1 MLKGTLKSMDNQN
14 NEPKYKMT
22 IGLSVLEHLGIGL
35 YSNVPAVLSEV
46 VANAWDADAEKVC
59 ISIDPD
65 QREIVISD
73 DGSGMTVSDINEK
86 YLKVGYKKRESE
98 PNQGITPKFKRQPM
112 GRKGIGKLS
121 LFSIAETIEI
131 HTVKDGEK
139 NAFRMSSQVIQS
151 KIASQTG
158 EDYHP
163 EPLGSELVQIEQG
176 TSIKLTDLKKRIN
189 RVGEFLRKRLARR
202 FSIIGRDDF
211 NVSIDGKFISPKDR
225 DYYKHIQFL
234 WYFGEENK
242 NEEIKK
248 LCSNAKRS
256 VSICEIVDQEK
267 GYQISGWIGTV
278 ESTVKKRNQINEATN
293 SIVIFANGKL
303 VHEDMLKDMK
313 EGGVWTKYIIG
324 EIDANFMDDSKEE
337 DIITSAR
344 QSLKEDD
351 QRYIQLKEFLQDG
364 VIRQIAAN
372 WQKWRRKA
380 GSEKVLRERKNI
392 KRWYDRL
399 KGDLKNNAKELL
411 GKIEALEVGEADK
424 KELCKASMLAFE
436 RLSITHQLSILDS
449 LETEKD
455 FERISKIFGDI
466 TDLASVLY
474 YVITKSRVEII
485 KKLEKIIDEDNRERV
500 IQEHIFEA
508 LWLLDPSWERAATK
522 GRMEETVTK
531 EFEKVKDRLS
541 DEDRRARIDIR
552 YQTVTGKHVI
562 IELKRYSASISIYAL
577 LDQMNKYKKALQTCL
592 EYSDDRY
599 RNMPVETICI
609 TGERPRT
616 EETERLL
623 IAAGARWLTYDELID
638 NARNSY
644 REYLKAEE
652 QISEKIS
659 IINSIDED
667 FATE

>member
-1 MLKGTLKSMDNQN
+1 MDNQN

-46 VANAWDADAEKVC
+46 VANAWDADAENVC
-59 ISIDPD
+59 ISIDPG

-73 DGSGMTVSDINEK
+73 DGSGMTESDINEK

-98 PNQGITPKFKRQPM
+98 PNQGITPKFNRQPM

-139 NAFRMSSQVIQS
+139 NAFRMSSRDIQ
-151 KIASQTG
+151 KTASQAS

-163 EPLGSELVQIEQG
+163 EPLGGELVQIEQG
-176 TSIKLTDLKKRIN
+176 TRIKLTALKKKRID
-189 RVGEFLRKRLARR
+189 RVDEFLRKRLARR
-202 FSIIGRDDF
+202 FSIIGKDDF
-211 NVSIDGKFISPKDR
+211 NVSIDGEFISPKDR

-242 NEEIKK
+242 NEELKK
-248 LCSNAKRS
+248 LCSNAERFE
-256 VSICEIVDQEK
+256 SICEIVDQEK
-267 GYQISGWIGTV
+267 DYQISGWIGTV
-278 ESTVKKRNQINEATN
+278 ESTVKKRNQINEDTN

-324 EIDANFMDDSKEE
+324 EIDADYMDDSKEE

-372 WQKWRRKA
+372 WQKWRNESGGK
-380 GSEKVLRERKNI
+380 KMLRERKHI

-424 KELCKASMLAFE
+424 KELCKASIVAFD
-436 RLSITHQLSILDS
+436 RLSINQRFDVLNR

-455 FERISKIFGDI
+455 FELISETFGDLTEWERI
-466 TDLASVLY
+466 PY
-474 YVITKSRVEII
+474 YNIAKGRVEII
-485 KKLEKIIDEDNRERV
+485 KKFEKIIDEDKRERV
-500 IQEHIFEA
+500 IQEHIFKA
-508 LWLLDPSWERAATK
+508 LWLLDPSWERAATNS
-522 GRMEETVTK
+522 RMEETVTK
-531 EFEKVKDRLS
+531 EFENMKQKLTEKEQKV
-541 DEDRRARIDIR
+541 RIDIR

-562 IELKRYSASISIYAL
+562 IELKRYSASINIYAL
-577 LDQMNKYKKALQTCL
+577 LDQMDEYKKILQTCL
-592 EYSDDRY
+592 EHSDDRY

-609 TGERPRT
+609 TGKRPRT
-616 EETERLL
+616 EKTDRLL
-623 IAAGARWLTYDELID
+623 IAEGARWLTYDELID
-638 NARNSY
+638 NALNSY
-644 REYLKAEE
+644 REYLDAEK
-652 QISEKIS
+652 QISEKVS
-659 IINSIDED
+659 FYDSIDED
-667 FATE
+667 FDTE

>member
-1 MLKGTLKSMDNQN
+1 MDNQN

-46 VANAWDADAEKVC
+46 VANAWDADAENVC
-59 ISIDPD
+59 ISIDPG

-73 DGSGMTVSDINEK
+73 DGSGMTVSDINDK
-86 YLKVGYKKRESE
+86 YLKVGYKKREE
-98 PNQGITPKFKRQPM
+98 PDQGITPKFKRQPM

-151 KIASQTG
+151 QIASQTG

-163 EPLGSELVQIEQG
+163 EPLGSELVQIERG

-189 RVGEFLRKRLARR
+189 RAGEFLRKRLARR
-202 FSIIGRDDF
+202 FSIIGKGNF
-211 NVSIDGKFISPKDR
+211 NVSIDGKSISPRDR

-242 NEEIKK
+242 NEELKK
-248 LCSNAKRS
+248 LCSNAERFE
-256 VSICEIVDQEK
+256 SICEIVDQEK
-267 GYQISGWIGTV
+267 DYQVSGWIGTV
-278 ESTVKKRNQINEATN
+278 EKQSQIDEGIN

-324 EIDANFMDDSKEE
+324 EINADFMDDSNKE

-364 VIRQIAAN
+364 VIRRIATN
-372 WQKWRRKA
+372 WQKWHRKA
-380 GSEKVLRERKNI
+380 GGEKVLRERKNI
-392 KRWYDRL
+392 KRWYDQL
-399 KGDLKNNAKELL
+399 KENLKNHAKELL

-424 KELCKASMLAFE
+424 KELCKASIIAFD
-436 RLSITHQLSILDS
+436 RLSVNQQFDILNS

-455 FERISKIFGDI
+455 FELISETFGDL
-466 TDLASVLY
+466 TELERVLY
-474 YVITKSRVEII
+474 YDIAKGRVEII
-485 KKLEKIIDEDNRERV
+485 KKFEKIIDEDNKERV
-500 IQEHIFEA
+500 IQEHIFNA

-522 GRMEETVTK
+522 GRMEETVIK
-531 EFEKVKDRLS
+531 EFENMKQKLTEKEQKV
-541 DEDRRARIDIR
+541 RIDIR

-562 IELKRYSASISIYAL
+562 IELKRYSASINIYAL
-577 LDQMNKYKKALQTCL
+577 LEQMDEYKEILQTCL
-592 EYSDDRY
+592 EHSDDRY
-599 RNMPVETICI
+599 RNMPIEIICI
-609 TGERPRT
+609 TGKRPRT
-616 EETERLL
+616 EKTDRLL

-638 NARNSY
+638 NALNSY
-644 REYLKAEE
+644 REYLDAEK
-652 QISEKIS
+652 QISEKVS
-659 IINSIDED
+659 FYDSIDED
-667 FATE
+667 FNTE

>member
-1 MLKGTLKSMDNQN
+1 MDNQN

-46 VANAWDADAEKVC
+46 VANAWDADARNVW
-59 ISIDPD
+59 IRIDPG

-98 PNQGITPKFKRQPM
+98 PNQGITPKFNRQPM

-121 LFSIAETIEI
+121 LFSIAEIIEI

-139 NAFRMSSQVIQS
+139 SAFIMSSRDIQ
-151 KIASQTG
+151 KTARQTG
-158 EDYHP
+158 EYHP
-163 EPLGSELVQIEQG
+163 EPLGDELVQIERG

-189 RVGEFLRKRLARR
+189 RADEFLRKRLARR
-202 FSIIGRDDF
+202 FSIIGKGDF
-211 NVSIDGKFISPKDR
+211 KVSIDGNSISPKDR

-278 ESTVKKRNQINEATN
+278 ESTVKKRKQIDEDTN

-303 VHEDMLKDMK
+303 VHEDIFKDMK
-313 EGGVWTKYIIG
+313 EGGVWTKYIMG
-324 EIDANFMDDSKEE
+324 EIDANFMDDSNKE

-344 QSLKEDD
+344 QSLKEDEEDD

-364 VIRQIAAN
+364 VIRQIATN
-372 WQKWRRKA
+372 WQKWRNESGGK
-380 GSEKVLRERKNI
+380 KVLRERKNI

-399 KGDLKNNAKELL
+399 KGDQKDSAEKLL
-411 GKIEALEVGEADK
+411 GKIEALEAGEAHK
-424 KELCKASMLAFE
+424 KELYKASMLAFE
-436 RLSITHQLSILDS
+436 RLSITHQLSILNS

-455 FERISKIFGDI
+455 FERISKIFGEL
-466 TDLASVLY
+466 TELERALY
-474 YVITKSRVEII
+474 YDIAKSRVEII
-485 KKLEKIIDEDNRERV
+485 KKLEKIIDEDKKERV
-500 IQEHIFEA
+500 IQELIFKA
-508 LWLLDPSWERAATK
+508 LWLLDPSWERAATNS
-522 GRMEETVTK
+522 RMEETVTK
-531 EFEKVKDRLS
+531 EFENVKGLS

-562 IELKRYSASISIYAL
+562 IELKRYSVSIDIFPL
-577 LDQMNKYKKALQTCL
+577 LSQISKYKSALQKCL
-592 EYSDDRY
+592 KSFSNEYE
-599 RNMPVETICI
+599 NMPVEIICI
-609 TGERPRT
+609 TGTRPRT
-616 EETERLL
+616 KTVEDHLRV
-623 IAAGARWLTYDELID
+623 AGAKWLTYDELIE

-644 REYLKAEE
+644 QEYLKAEKR
-652 QISEKIS
+652 ISELAS
-659 IINSIDED
+659 IIDSIDKD
-667 FATE
+667 FDTE